1 MAAAGG
7 WGKLL
12 DDRPPTQ
19 VLVEAQKYVRDR
31 LEKKW
36 LPQFLTTPEF
46 AERQRPHGSM
56 DDVVEDVLIQKKKK
70 SQAIWRV
77 ILIMYHAN
85 LGFHIERNFCK
96 ALITFYS
103 RCWRANGFLR
113 PKISLPSGRH

>member
-12 DDRPPTQ
+12 DDRLPTQ
-19 VLVEAQKYVRDR
+19 VLLEAQKYIRDR

-36 LPQFLTTPEF
+36 LLQFLTTPEF
-46 AERQRPHGSM
+46 ADRQRPRGSM

-77 ILIMYHAN
+77 ILRM
-85 LGFHIERNFCK
+85 
-96 ALITFYS
+96 
-103 RCWRANGFLR
+103 
-113 PKISLPSGRH
+113 

>member
-19 VLVEAQKYVRDR
+19 VLLDAQKYVRDR

-36 LPQFLTTPEF
+36 LPQFLTTAEF
-46 AERQRPHGSM
+46 AERQRPRSSM

-77 ILIMYHAN
+77 GLINQQKNCFTKLIL
-85 LGFHIERNFCK
+85 FQDFK
-96 ALITFYS
+96 
-103 RCWRANGFLR
+103 
-113 PKISLPSGRH
+113 